1 MRMAR
6 DAYPHLKFDDNGELR
21 IPDDLADAQAI
32 ELTADIFK
40 VLATPSRLRIL
51 LALSHSPLTVSELVL
66 LTNLSQPLVS
76 QHLRTLRNQRLVS
89 VQRSGREAHYEVTDH
104 HVAHIIHDALAHSA
118 ELCD

>member
-6 DAYPHLKFDDNGELR
+6 DAYPHLKFDDNGEPC
-21 IPDDLADAQAI
+21 IPDDLTDAQAI

-66 LTNLSQPLVS
+66 LTNL
-76 QHLRTLRNQRLVS
+76 
-89 VQRSGREAHYEVTDH
+89 
-104 HVAHIIHDALAHSA
+104 
-118 ELCD
+118 